1 MRFSALLIV
10 CVCPCALFAAS
21 QPERRVYAHYMACCP
36 AATKAIPYHFRCQR
50 DADIHRL
57 LDPSTY
63 TNRYTIMS
71 WDMRKLVMVSSAI
84 RRTLSFGNPNVPEEI
99 SGKAMLSQFR
109 SLAASSAF
117 R

>member
-10 CVCPCALFAAS
+10 CVCPCALIAAS

-63 TNRYTIMS
+63 TNRYTDAGTDCDTRADS
-71 WDMRKLVMVSSAI
+71 HADKEADA
-84 RRTLSFGNPNVPEEI
+84 GA
-99 SGKAMLSQFR
+99 G
-109 SLAASSAF
+109 
-117 R
+117 